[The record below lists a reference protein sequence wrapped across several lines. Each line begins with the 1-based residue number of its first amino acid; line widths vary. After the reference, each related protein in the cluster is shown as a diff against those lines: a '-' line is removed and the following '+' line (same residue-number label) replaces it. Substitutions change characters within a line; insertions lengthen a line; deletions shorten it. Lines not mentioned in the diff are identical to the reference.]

1 MIAIYVVVGAVRKWW
16 PFFRVT
22 SVEADT
28 VQPERHEQEALLDR
42 RSLDALE
49 ACLRQ
54 RIGSMG
60 SVLVAFSGGVDS
72 SLLLALAAEELPGKV
87 VAATVMSPLYVR
99 EDAAAAR
106 RLAARLAVE
115 HIEIELDLLSLAAMR
130 ENPPDRCY
138 HCKKEIF
145 GHLQVLAR
153 QRSLDAILDGANA
166 DDSHDYRPGQR
177 AAAEFGAI
185 SPLAECGLSKAQVRS
200 LSARLALP
208 GAQRPAMACYASR
221 FPYGTPVEATS
232 LARVVAAEE
241 LLRKVGFAQ
250 VRVRHHGQIAR
261 LEVEPDALGA
271 LVARRH
277 ELVEAI
283 KGLGY
288 LYVCADLAGYHQG
301 SLNSALELADSA
313 APTPCAGKRE

>member
-1 MIAIYVVVGAVRKWW
+1 VH
-16 PFFRVT
+16 T
-22 SVEADT
+22 
-28 VQPERHEQEALLDR
+28 ERREQEALSDR
-42 RSLDALE
+42 QPLDALE

-54 RIGSMG
+54 RIRSMG

-72 SLLLALAAEELPGKV
+72 SLLLALAADELPGRV
-87 VAATVMSPLYVR
+87 VAATVVSPLYVR

-115 HIEIELDLLSLAAMR
+115 HLEIELDLLSLPAMR
-130 ENPPDRCY
+130 DNPPDRCY

-145 GHLQVLAR
+145 RQLKALAR

-177 AAAEFGAI
+177 AAVECGAI

-221 FPYGTPVEATS
+221 FPYGTPVEAAS
-232 LARVVAAEE
+232 LNRVIAAED
-241 LLRKVGFAQ
+241 LLRNMGFAQ

-261 LEVEPDALGA
+261 LEVEPAVIGE
-271 LVARRH
+271 LVSRRH

-283 KGLGY
+283 RGLGY

-301 SLNSALELADSA
+301 SLNSALELADGV
-313 APTPCAGKRE
+313 APGPCAGRRE